1 MASLNAEG
9 KLLCI
14 CVDLKAYR
22 ESNVPKASSIADCGC
37 SASSTFNGGGS
48 CSAAV
53 NEAEAIWRITLE
65 RRTRNNN
72 LARNAAERAG

>member
-1 MASLNAEG
+1 MASLNAKG
-9 KLLCI
+9 KLLCH
-14 CVDLKAYR
+14 CVDSKAYR
-22 ESNVPKASSIADCGC
+22 ESNLPKASSIADCGY
-37 SASSTFNGGGS
+37 SASSTVNGGGS

-65 RRTRNNN
+65 RRTRSNN